1 MKHDTRCQSAN
12 ILMRDRFITVC
23 LLVLTLLTIHFSFPL
38 FSSKALIANEIEDTE
53 ETEKPEKTET
63 EKSQTDNKTNKKED
77 PEKKE
82 TPKKESSKTLPTK
95 KEAEMPSESIVFPNI
110 GKPTPSLKE
119 KEVPKTGKKFST
131 IVPDK
136 EKEKKEI
143 LHPTNLEE
151 EAKLK
156 GRIPLKITRYA
167 MTILKKYDSNQNGQ
181 IDHEEWSKM
190 PVSPAEA
197 DINQDKVITLNEIAF
212 RIANYGRSIRI
223 RLRLVSENVVAI
235 PPSEEEK
242 ADRLTDENSEEDD
255 NKEPAPVKRRRDT
268 KFYVSK
274 SRLPSNLPA
283 AFVNRDND
291 GDGQLTLREFAE
303 NPTKVQIRQFQKL
316 DLNRD
321 GLVTAKEFVL
331 QTPKKKKSD
340 PDKKPESDPASR

>member
-1 MKHDTRCQSAN
+1 MKHATRCQSAN
-12 ILMRDRFITVC
+12 ILKRDRFMTVC
-23 LLVLTLLTIHFSFPL
+23 FLILTLLTIQYCLPL
-38 FSSKALIANEIEDTE
+38 FTSKALIANEVEDTE
-53 ETEKPEKTET
+53 ETVDP
-63 EKSQTDNKTNKKED
+63 EKSQT
-77 PEKKE
+77 EKKSE
-82 TPKKESSKTLPTK
+82 KKESSKKESSK
-95 KEAEMPSESIVFPNI
+95 KEPSKKEPSKTPPVKKEVEMPSESIVFPNI
-110 GKPTPSLKE
+110 GKPAPSSKE

-131 IVPDK
+131 IIPDK
-136 EKEKKEI
+136 KKVILQSTDLEK
-143 LHPTNLEE
+143 

-167 MTILKKYDSNQNGQ
+167 HTILKKYDSNQNGQ

-223 RLRLVSENVVAI
+223 RLRLVSENIVAI

-242 ADRLTDENSEEDD
+242 ADRLSDENSDEDD

-303 NPTKVQIRQFQKL
+303 NPSKTQIRQFQKL

-331 QTPKKKKSD
+331 QTPKKKKTD
-340 PDKKPESDPASR
+340 PDKKSESGPAS